1 MSENTRNSTV
11 AISPDDAKRL
21 EKFCKANRITKRIL
35 FPFRYPISRVKGLT
49 QRSTK
54 PRKQKWKK

>member
-21 EKFCKANRITKRIL
+21 EKFCKANRITKKD
-35 FPFRYPISRVKGLT
+35 FISLSLSYFESQGINPAKHETPACV
-49 QRSTK
+49 
-54 PRKQKWKK
+54 